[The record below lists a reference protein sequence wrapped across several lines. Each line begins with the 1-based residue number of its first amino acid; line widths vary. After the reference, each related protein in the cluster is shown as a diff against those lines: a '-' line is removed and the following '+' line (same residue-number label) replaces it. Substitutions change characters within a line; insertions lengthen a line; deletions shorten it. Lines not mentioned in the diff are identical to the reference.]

1 MFESFIPKE
10 KYSPPEISV
19 RDRNLLHIEIMKL
32 MLPELNDDTELEW
45 MKENGGKVSEI
56 IDNVDNQSVRELI
69 TSGDIFEASHLIK
82 TILEKESQDS
92 EMQKAA

>member
-1 MFESFIPKE
+1 MLESFIPKE
-10 KYSPPEISV
+10 KYSPLEISV

-56 IDNVDNQSVRELI
+56 IDNVDNEDVRELI
-69 TSGDIFEASHLIK
+69 ISGNIFEASHLIK
-82 TILEKESQDS
+82 AILENEKSDIEIK
-92 EMQKAA
+92 KAA